1 VNIVLMG
8 CPGAGKGTQ
17 SAKLQQKF
25 DLQHISTG
33 EVLRKEIASGSELGK
48 QIAGIIN
55 NGNLV
60 PDEMI
65 ASMLEN
71 KVKNTEKGIIFDG
84 FPRTVAQAR
93 VLDEM
98 MKRLGRDLTHVVMID
113 LPEGEVINR
122 ICSRRQCKKCG
133 AILHVDIKAPLA
145 NCPVCEGE
153 LYTRADDTPQ
163 SAKHRLE
170 VYHRDTLP
178 VKNYYLNSGKYLEV
192 KGDQTPEQVFED
204 IVKVLEK
211 VK

>member
-1 VNIVLMG
+1 MNIVLMG

-133 AILHVDIKAPLA
+133 AKIK
-145 NCPVCEGE
+145 
-153 LYTRADDTPQ
+153 
-163 SAKHRLE
+163 
-170 VYHRDTLP
+170 
-178 VKNYYLNSGKYLEV
+178 
-192 KGDQTPEQVFED
+192 
-204 IVKVLEK
+204 
-211 VK
+211 